1 LALLEENF
9 KYSFQLPQMV
19 LARMLRAEKDK
30 SILNEKIKLLSK
42 WLFMDENEI
51 QQILSDKVAEEVSE
65 IFQRRIQELGEE
77 DNAS

>member
-1 LALLEENF
+1 MLEENF